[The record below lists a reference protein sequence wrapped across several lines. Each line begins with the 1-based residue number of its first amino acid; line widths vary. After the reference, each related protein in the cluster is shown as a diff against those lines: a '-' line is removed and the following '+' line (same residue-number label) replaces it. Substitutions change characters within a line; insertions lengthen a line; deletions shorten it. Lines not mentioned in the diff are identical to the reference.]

1 MKRSSILCSVVLA
14 STFVSGCATYT
25 MPQYVDELRYE
36 GTEVVRT
43 RLAKEG
49 SLAPCF
55 DMDIDSMARK
65 LHQKM
70 MECVN
75 SERPNRAYEFSA
87 GTLVAYAN
95 ADATCGNRKFVLEH
109 ADSIDLNNIPSK
121 HISVCKNLKET
132 HTE

>member
-25 MPQYVDELRYE
+25 MPQYVDELQYGAE
-36 GTEVVRT
+36 EFRT
-43 RLAKEG
+43 GLAKKT
-49 SLAPCF
+49 SFTACF
-55 DMDIDSMARK
+55 DMDIDSIATK
-65 LHQKM
+65 LHQKV

-87 GTLVAYAN
+87 STSKAYGT
-95 ADATCGNRKFVLEH
+95 ADGICGVRKFVLEH

-121 HISVCKNLKET
+121 HISSCKNLKET
-132 HTE
+132 HTK